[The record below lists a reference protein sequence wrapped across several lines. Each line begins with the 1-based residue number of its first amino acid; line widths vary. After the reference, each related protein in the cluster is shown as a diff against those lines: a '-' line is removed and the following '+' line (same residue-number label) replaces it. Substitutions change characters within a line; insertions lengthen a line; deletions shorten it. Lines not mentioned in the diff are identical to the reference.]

1 MKPNV
6 GAADR
11 TVRLA
16 VGLALLSILFVDG
29 SAGGGEW
36 RWVGLIGLVPIAT
49 SLLRFCPLYAALGWR
64 TCRLNADGSCGCGH

>member
-6 GAADR
+6 GAVDR

-16 VGLALLSILFVDG
+16 VGLALLSILFTG
-29 SAGGGEW
+29 HGAW
-36 RWVGLIGLVPIAT
+36 HWVGLIGVVPIAT
-49 SLLRFCPLYAALGWR
+49 SFLRFCPLYAALGWR